1 MSAICYATRGSVF
14 SVVKGSNYVS
24 LDSIGVSGHLL
35 LRSQKELVD
44 RPEEFYAKSG
54 NVRVYRFV

>member
-1 MSAICYATRGSVF
+1 MTRGSVF

-44 RPEEFYAKSG
+44 TPEEFYAKSG
-54 NVRVYRFV
+54 KVRVYRFV